1 MTVKRQKMN
10 LLAAL
15 MFAPAIA
22 LVAGFAINVA
32 IGAETETAGNNLS
45 FPVIWSDGVA
55 KSLRGTFDDPMF
67 AGEFL
72 VDEEDTWY
80 LQQDEFNAWQAESF
94 DAAASGVPITVAI
107 LDWGDNLVAKDW
119 TTNSVVR
126 VETVLYQD
134 ISASPMTGFTMKHLW
149 GEGVDEM
156 WGTNTIEYASA
167 EATVYSGCARLTIQ
181 KLAGDPDARDL
192 AWNASDGV
200 WQGDAE
206 APDFI
211 GGVWEGGDGPG
222 YYSAEINIP
231 GKVIYGY
238 NWRVKQLHPEDTA
251 GDYRL
256 TFSLSPEC
264 GDAGATFNT
273 SFDADTQILV
283 SEEEEV
289 AAEAEDGD
297 EGGDTGGGVGMVD
310 VANQLTYIDVHI
322 VEATGSG
329 GGGGGGNG
337 EPGGGG
343 NGGPGGSGGK
353 GRPDR

>member
-1 MTVKRQKMN
+1 MTIKRYKLT

-15 MFAPAIA
+15 MFAPA
-22 LVAGFAINVA
+22 LVV
-32 IGAETETAGNNLS
+32 GAETETAGNNLS

-55 KSLRGTFDDPMF
+55 KALRGEFGLPVFD
-67 AGEFL
+67 GESHE
-72 VDEEDTWY
+72 DEDGTWY
-80 LQQDEFNAWQAESF
+80 LQQDELNAWQAGSF
-94 DAAASGVPITVAI
+94 DAAMAGVPISVDMI
-107 LDWGDNLVAKDW
+107 DWGDNLEAKDW

-134 ISASPMTGFTMKHLW
+134 ISASPMLGFTMKHLW

-156 WGTNTIEYASA
+156 WGTNEVTYASP

-181 KLAGDPDARDL
+181 KLTGEPDERDL
-192 AWNASDGV
+192 EWDADDGQ
-200 WQGDAE
+200 WYGDAE

-238 NWRVKQLHPEDTA
+238 NWRVKKLHPEDTA

-256 TFSLSPEC
+256 TFSLSEEC
-264 GDAGATFNT
+264 GTLNT
-273 SFDADTQILV
+273 VFDGETVVLV
-283 SEEEEV
+283 SEEEDI
-289 AAEAEDGD
+289 AAEAEEGD

-310 VANQLTYIDVHI
+310 VTNQLTYIDVHI
-322 VEATGSG
+322 VQATGSG
-329 GGGGGGNG
+329 GGGGGGKG
-337 EPGGGG
+337 GPGGGG
-343 NGGPGGSGGK
+343 GGGK
-353 GRPDR
+353 GRPSR